1 MITDLM
7 QGTSLPSSVLTINVS
22 AAAWTGAVL
31 GATSPPHLLTVERRC
46 LDCLIAAAACV
57 NSDISRTTTTLEL
70 AWNPPAITHPEDQ
83 IFYRVFYR

>member
-46 LDCLIAAAACV
+46 WRLLD
-57 NSDISRTTTTLEL
+57 
-70 AWNPPAITHPEDQ
+70 
-83 IFYRVFYR
+83 IFGVLCKQ

>member
-1 MITDLM
+1 ML

-31 GATSPPHLLTVERRC
+31 GATSPPHLLTVESRWLEIQFVIC
-46 LDCLIAAAACV
+46 GSLCKH
-57 NSDISRTTTTLEL
+57 SDISRTTTTLEL